1 MAVGVP
7 QGEAQRGVAA
17 GPLYAWGIARSMR
30 GARSTAIMRCTTC
43 APITDPCQEWDCW
56 RAAVCMPH
64 DEQHDCKP
72 STGSLLQRHIEPL
85 NKSTDVIVVSS
96 GTRADD
102 LGGAGHSIGIATLMH
117 LRVWNTHFALRC

>member
-43 APITDPCQEWDCW
+43 AHHTSGITP
-56 RAAVCMPH
+56 RLKAV
-64 DEQHDCKP
+64 
-72 STGSLLQRHIEPL
+72 
-85 NKSTDVIVVSS
+85 VVP
-96 GTRADD
+96 
-102 LGGAGHSIGIATLMH
+102 
-117 LRVWNTHFALRC
+117 